1 MNYAGKLAFSV
12 ESKIARSLF
21 ERIEQ
26 QRKVPSWVEEMPPE
40 MRQNYKG
47 DHFVPRAR
55 KSLPVL
61 SRKPH
66 VLAKWWKVMAAL
78 FVRIYGD
85 DFEKRSAF
93 KSYWHPNHPVYRG
106 LKANEKRSA
115 MRRDIKKKIKQGLRS
130 IAAKQ
135 PDVINSESI

>member
-1 MNYAGKLAFSV
+1 LNYTGKLASSV
-12 ESKIARSLF
+12 ESKIACGLF

-26 QRKVPSWVEEMPPE
+26 ERKVPSWVEEMPPE
-40 MRQNYKG
+40 MRQNYK
-47 DHFVPRAR
+47 DDDFVPRAL

-61 SRKPH
+61 SREPGI
-66 VLAKWWKVMAAL
+66 LAKWWKVMEAL
-78 FVRIYGD
+78 FVRLYGEE
-85 DFEKRSAF
+85 FEKRSAF
-93 KSYWHPNHPVYRG
+93 KSYWHPNHPVYRR

-115 MRRDIKKKIKQGLRS
+115 IRRDIKKKLKQGLRS